1 MDIVGFFHAAYVQSG
16 NMSLAP
22 YINRLDEILA
32 DIIVT
37 HRQTNGKHD
46 FIYLVFNALN
56 EYDGELGGRFWQM
69 PFRQAHR
76 SHNLYESKVFR
87 L

>member
-1 MDIVGFFHAAYVQSG
+1 M
-16 NMSLAP
+16 
-22 YINRLDEILA
+22 ILA

-56 EYDGELGGRFWQM
+56 EYDGELGGQLIANAVSTSSQVGVISMR
-69 PFRQAHR
+69 
-76 SHNLYESKVFR
+76 V
-87 L
+87 